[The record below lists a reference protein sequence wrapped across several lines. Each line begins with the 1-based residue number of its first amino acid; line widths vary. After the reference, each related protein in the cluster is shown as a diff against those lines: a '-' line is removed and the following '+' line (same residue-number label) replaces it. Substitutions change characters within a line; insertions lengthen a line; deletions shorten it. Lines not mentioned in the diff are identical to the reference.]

1 MPRTR
6 RIRDLGARR
15 RIPWRR
21 RSCRTPRSRGQKL
34 RSKSSFLPSSWLLL
48 GDQSVL
54 ELLPQPV
61 AQVVV
66 LGFGH
71 LGLALVETSW
81 SPTTDFS
88 FRNSETAIH
97 RSRNSETESTFQ
109 ARKSGKTC
117 HDTTQLRRPTAAASF
132 ARDFERSHYFGHGGS
147 PGLPQHAGFPGG
159 CGRCC
164 CCGICCG
171 RCCWIWC
178 C

>member
-1 MPRTR
+1 MDHSV
-6 RIRDLGARR
+6 RIGLPAVSLSLSAAVNCCFAVSLSKDQSVR
-15 RIPWRR
+15 
-21 RSCRTPRSRGQKL
+21 CRTPRSRGQKL
-34 RSKSSFLPSSWLLL
+34 RSKSSFLPSSWLLVDHPPWSRPRGASGSGVDRSGLEVLVHLLL

-97 RSRNSETESTFQ
+97 RSRKRKPSPQDRGADSGRSRPRFRDDVAHHSE
-109 ARKSGKTC
+109 
-117 HDTTQLRRPTAAASF
+117 
-132 ARDFERSHYFGHGGS
+132 
-147 PGLPQHAGFPGG
+147 
-159 CGRCC
+159 
-164 CCGICCG
+164 
-171 RCCWIWC
+171 
-178 C
+178 

>member
-6 RIRDLGARR
+6 GIRDLGARR

-71 LGLALVETSW
+71 LGLALVETHGRQRLI
-81 SPTTDFS
+81 
-88 FRNSETAIH
+88 FRFETAKQQ
-97 RSRNSETESTFQ
+97 F
-109 ARKSGKTC
+109 
-117 HDTTQLRRPTAAASF
+117 TAAESAKPKAPSNCSTC
-132 ARDFERSHYFGHGGS
+132 RSDCNH
-147 PGLPQHAGFPGG
+147 
-159 CGRCC
+159 
-164 CCGICCG
+164 
-171 RCCWIWC
+171 
-178 C
+178 